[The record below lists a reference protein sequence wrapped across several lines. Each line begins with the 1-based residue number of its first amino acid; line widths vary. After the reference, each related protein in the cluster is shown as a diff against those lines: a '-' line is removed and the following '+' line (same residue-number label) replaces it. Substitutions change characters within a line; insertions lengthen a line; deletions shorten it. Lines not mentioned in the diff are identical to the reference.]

1 MPANLLHITR
11 LLPKLSSRPFRF
23 ILVDSPDQF
32 KPDYWSR
39 VVAVF
44 TTGQTW
50 QFRGYKW
57 REPQELFGHVLGIYL
72 GERNVPVP
80 SEVLGWGSNVRKF
93 QVDRWD
99 ERGMGA
105 VEASVREGKR
115 WRDREVVEEIWR
127 TVEHWMG
134 SKGAEWKR

>member
-1 MPANLLHITR
+1 
-11 LLPKLSSRPFRF
+11 
-23 ILVDSPDQF
+23 VDSPDQF
-32 KPDYWSR
+32 KPDYWNR

-57 REPQELFGHVLGIYL
+57 REPQELFGHVLGIFVS
-72 GERNVPVP
+72 ERNTPTP
-80 SEVLGWGSNVRKF
+80 AEVLGWGSNVKKF

-99 ERGMGA
+99 ERSHGA
-105 VEASVREGKR
+105 GVEGQVRDAKR

-127 TVEHWMG
+127 TVEGWMA